1 MGMVNPWQPLPFP
14 WLSSFS
20 RYSPAVTRWR
30 NTSSPVALL
39 NTATVQSMG
48 ELGRSLLYAQP
59 VIAESE
65 TFSSRPL
72 GTAANAVVADAA
84 SRLKVRIAPVIIVLS
99 FMSVPPDCSCNKWN
113 RNLKLIT

>member
-1 MGMVNPWQPLPFP
+1 
-14 WLSSFS
+14 
-20 RYSPAVTRWR
+20 
-30 NTSSPVALL
+30 
-39 NTATVQSMG
+39 MG

-84 SRLKVRIAPVIIVLS
+84 SRLKAVSYTHLTLPTNSLV
-99 FMSVPPDCSCNKWN
+99 
-113 RNLKLIT
+113 